1 MYGINLFGKDEIFDK
16 NAKIILGSLL
26 AFLAIL
32 FSSLSY
38 SGYFEKNKRKEV
50 MEENFNGKVLE
61 KKVDYKNHGDV
72 SLKLSDSKII
82 GWYYPK
88 QKIEILVGD
97 SLVKKK
103 GTIYM
108 QLYRKESE
116 VINVNMLEK

>member
-1 MYGINLFGKDEIFDK
+1 MYGLNLFGKDEIFNK
-16 NAKIILGSLL
+16 NAKIILGSLI
-26 AFLAIL
+26 AFLAVL
-32 FSSLSY
+32 FSSLNY
-38 SGYFEKNKRKEV
+38 SGYFEKNKRKKV
-50 MEENFNGKVLE
+50 MEENFNGKVIE
-61 KKVDYKNHGDV
+61 KKIDYENHGDV

-97 SLVKKK
+97 SLAKIK

-108 QLYRKESE
+108 QLYRKKSE